1 MDKPNKGDITEIL
14 RGPFSTGH
22 PLDVNPYAILT
33 AGRLSDATYFGRKEK
48 CWLIKTWNVKMSKYN
63 NVDNKYVEVEIT
75 TDDDIFLWDFFS
87 HIFNFDIS
95 WVNRLSNL
103 HTCFSSTHV
112 EMNPEAW
119 KTEQRTS
126 KSIRKHQIPT

>member
-1 MDKPNKGDITEIL
+1 
-14 RGPFSTGH
+14 
-22 PLDVNPYAILT
+22 
-33 AGRLSDATYFGRKEK
+33 
-48 CWLIKTWNVKMSKYN
+48 MSKYN